1 MNSDKFDALLS
12 TLPNLQ
18 NLDFHLTKVPNDK
31 INRKEEKEM
40 ERTFRLRKKNFSFEK
55 KGMILKGEVSDDN
68 QYIFVRAWDIYLNNK
83 DIMSDDEVEFCLSYG
98 INHKWMYLISELE
111 SLEPIKLTRLDYEM
125 LKFVQ
130 KQGAKY
136 ICRDGSG
143 VINLYEKEPRIIEN
157 EPTWWAGGENSYL
170 NAFTKQLFQFVTWES
185 QKYYVIEDVLE
196 NCEIVE
202 D

>member
-1 MNSDKFDALLS
+1 MNSDKSDIII
-12 TLPNLQ
+12 LPNLQ

-40 ERTFRLRKKNFSFEK
+40 ERTFRLREESFTFDK
-55 KGMILKGEVSDDN
+55 KGMILRGEMMHDGKG
-68 QYIFVRAWDIYLNNK
+68 ILVRARDMYLDNK
-83 DIMSDDEVEFCLSYG
+83 DIMSNDEVIDCFARG
-98 INHKWMYLISELE
+98 INYKWPYRISELE

-136 ICRDGSG
+136 ICRDKSG
-143 VINLYEKEPRIIEN
+143 LINLYEEEPRIMEN
-157 EPTWWAGGENSYL
+157 EPTWWAGGEYSYL
-170 NAFTKQLFQFVTWES
+170 STFTKQLFQFVTWES
-185 QKYYVIEDVLE
+185 QKYYVIKDVLE